1 MFEDDLRDLAP
12 DRRDVLQAVI
22 RHVAELV
29 PEATAGRSYGLPAFR
44 YRGKPLLGFSSSAK
58 HLSLYPFS
66 PAAVDAVRPRLA
78 DFDLAK
84 GTIRFT
90 PDRPVPAD
98 VLTEL
103 VQARAREIEE
113 A

>member
-1 MFEDDLRDLAP
+1 MFENYLQDLAA
-12 DRRDVLQAVI
+12 DRREALGHVI
-22 RHVAELV
+22 RHVADLM
-29 PEATAGRSYGLPAFR
+29 PEATEGRSYGLPAFR
-44 YRGKPLLGFSSSAK
+44 YRDKPLLGFSSSAK
-58 HLSLYPFS
+58 HLSLHPFS

-98 VLTEL
+98 VLTAL
-103 VQARAREIEE
+103 VQARAREIED